1 MDRKSTHGK
10 YLAQVG
16 ARYNKLSEDEKDIVR
31 AMRGTQQGLVLSKV
45 LGNELALADL
55 GVKRTPTARPKRR
68 GLGTR

>member
-1 MDRKSTHGK
+1 MAEQTYKE

-16 ARYNKLSEDEKDIVR
+16 MRYNKLSDDEKDVIR

-45 LGNELALADL
+45 LGTDFALADL
-55 GVKRTPTARPKRR
+55 GPKSKTMAKPKKR